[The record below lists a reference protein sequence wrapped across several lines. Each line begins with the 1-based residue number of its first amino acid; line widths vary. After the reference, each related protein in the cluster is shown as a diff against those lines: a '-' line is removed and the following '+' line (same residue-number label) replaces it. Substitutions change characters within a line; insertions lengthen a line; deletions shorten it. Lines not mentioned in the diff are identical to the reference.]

1 MEKTITVL
9 YSMHTMFGDWNLEE
23 GKAVNMSR
31 NSERHLDKVSE
42 EKNFDCSIERIKSLL
57 NPHGSY
63 SEEWNRIFLLS
74 TVIAVSLDPIF
85 FYIIVVDEDNKCL
98 LLDTNLGITAIFLR
112 SVIDCFYVICIVCR
126 LHTDLFVPLLYP
138 RDNLVNRNGWK
149 IVRRYLL
156 SWLFPVDM
164 LAILPLPQ
172 VVILLIIPAMKG
184 TRFLNAMDV
193 LKFVIVFQYMPR
205 ILRIYPLFKRD
216 KRTSG
221 ILSEAAWAK
230 AAFNLFLYLL
240 AGHVLGALWYFL
252 AIEREATCWH
262 DACRNQTG
270 CVNGSFYCNGSL
282 GNYTFL
288 TDACPINSL
297 NTGHFDFGIFLY
309 ALQSG
314 IVKVTNF
321 PQKFFHCFRWGIQ
334 NLSSFGQNL
343 QTSSYIWENCFA
355 LFITISG
362 LVLFLFLIGNVQI
375 YLQTKTM
382 KLEEMRL
389 ATREIKE
396 WKPFKKLSNAL
407 QGEVNE
413 YQRYIWQQT
422 KGVDVE
428 KLLQNLPKELTTKI
442 KRELCFDMLNNVEP
456 FRSKGEKW
464 LDSLCY
470 CVKPVL
476 FIERNH
482 LIKEGDIINE
492 MVFIVQGELQVY
504 SKNSNNI
511 GPLQGNFC
519 GEELVEWVQDSHS
532 AHLPVST
539 KTIQALTKV
548 EAFTLQADDLKR
560 HWAAAFLQ
568 SVWRRRQDSR
578 TVQRSSHGGSKWRH
592 TV

>member
-1 MEKTITVL
+1 
-9 YSMHTMFGDWNLEE
+9 
-23 GKAVNMSR
+23 MSR
-31 NSERHLDKVSE
+31 NSVRHLDKVSE
-42 EKNFDCSIERIKSLL
+42 GKNFDCSIEGIKSLL

-85 FYIIVVDEDNKCL
+85 FYIIVVNEDNKCL
-98 LLDTNLGITAIFLR
+98 LLDTNLGIAAICLR

-126 LHTDLFVPLLYP
+126 LHTDLFAPLLYP

-184 TRFLNAMDV
+184 TRFVDAMDV

-240 AGHVLGALWYFL
+240 AGHVLGAL
-252 AIEREATCWH
+252 C
-262 DACRNQTG
+262 
-270 CVNGSFYCNGSL
+270 
-282 GNYTFL
+282 
-288 TDACPINSL
+288 
-297 NTGHFDFGIFLY
+297 
-309 ALQSG
+309 
-314 IVKVTNF
+314 
-321 PQKFFHCFRWGIQ
+321 
-334 NLSSFGQNL
+334 SFGQNL

-504 SKNSNNI
+504 SKNSNDI

-568 SVWRRRQDSR
+568 SVWRRRSRQDSR
-578 TVQRSSHGGSKWRH
+578 TVQRSSHGESKWRH